1 MKKPIHMIC
10 VFKKRQYASF
20 FEYDIMEERIDAKKK
35 YGRKKK
41 WTNW

>member
-1 MKKPIHMIC
+1 MPL
-10 VFKKRQYASF
+10 F

-35 YGRKKK
+35 YGGKKK

>member
-10 VFKKRQYASF
+10 VFKKEANNASF

-35 YGRKKK
+35 V
-41 WTNW
+41 